1 MKTIGIILIAIGLFM
16 VLLPGINFTKKEEV
30 LDTGSIQINKK
41 ENKNISWP
49 WYAGG
54 IMILLGVVVLV
65 TGNKKV
71 DKKQA
76 MIIKKD
82 SN

>member
-41 ENKNISWP
+41 QNKNITWP

-54 IMILLGVVVLV
+54 IITLLGIVILV
-65 TGNKKV
+65 TGNKKA
-71 DKKQA
+71 DK
-76 MIIKKD
+76 
-82 SN
+82 N

>member
-1 MKTIGIILIAIGLFM
+1 MKTLGIILVAIGLFM

-41 ENKNISWP
+41 ENKNITWP

-54 IMILLGVVVLV
+54 VITVLGIVMLV
-65 TGNKKV
+65 AGNKK
-71 DKKQA
+71 
-76 MIIKKD
+76 IR
-82 SN
+82 

>member
-41 ENKNISWP
+41 QNKNITWP

-54 IMILLGVVVLV
+54 IITLLGIVMLV
-65 TGNKKV
+65 TGNKKA
-71 DKKQA
+71 DK
-76 MIIKKD
+76 
-82 SN
+82 N